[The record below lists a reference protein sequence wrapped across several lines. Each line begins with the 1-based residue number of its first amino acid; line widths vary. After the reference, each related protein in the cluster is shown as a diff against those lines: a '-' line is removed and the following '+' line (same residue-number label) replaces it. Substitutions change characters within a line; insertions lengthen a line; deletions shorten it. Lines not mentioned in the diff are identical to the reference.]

1 MDMYYTTGQI
11 DQTKTACDRNGGSAQ
26 KVQPRFVS
34 MGFGPVVAATR
45 TTFTAKAQEDM
56 LLKYAIFGAPAPG
69 FVNDFVI
76 GNQSLNCSD
85 SDIDLAVFSSF
96 SQRVPAIG
104 VAVDGNIQI
113 SVTVTLD
120 ANGGFAG
127 GFSADPVDKAPKLSD
142 QCQNLNKYFGLG
154 SVSVPASGTAQL
166 NAQALRDCFLSDL
179 VVHNHTA
186 AVETTEIVITDITVA
201 GRSLLS
207 GQSSDG
213 ISLHALNEFVQKH
226 MALINTAIETN
237 QRVIVTIS
245 NQNALT
251 PALVGGACYA
261 R

>member
-1 MDMYYTTGQI
+1 MDMYYTTGNLNQE
-11 DQTKTACDRNGGSAQ
+11 KTACERGQSSA

-34 MGFGPVVAATR
+34 MGYGPVTAATR
-45 TTFTAKAQEDM
+45 TSFTAKAQEDM
-56 LLKYAIFGAPAPG
+56 LLKYAIFGAPSAG
-69 FVNDFVI
+69 FINDFVI

-113 SVTVTLD
+113 SVDVTLD
-120 ANGGFAG
+120 ATGGFGG

-142 QCQNLNKYFGLG
+142 QCQNLNKFFGLG
-154 SVSVPASGTAQL
+154 SVTVAAGGVGQL

-201 GRSLLS
+201 GRSLFS
-207 GQSSDG
+207 GQSGDG
-213 ISLHALNEFVQKH
+213 VSLHALNEFVQKH

-237 QRVIVTIS
+237 QRVIVSIS
-245 NQNALT
+245 NQNATT
-251 PALVGGACYA
+251 PALIGGACYA